1 MAKRLEFDEE
11 ATIADRLRRW
21 SIVDS
26 PADVAEER
34 PKRSIGQPDSS
45 HADSDRPPDRLC
57 IVHLI
62 QITPGLRPAP
72 NIVYDF
78 TIPELTDRT
87 LATLHGQHHRMD
99 GPYRGHR
106 STGQGQVGQRDPS
119 QYLQPFEAAQLV
131 SSIYSR
137 CLDPLRFES
146 AGAAKLTKVDVF
158 ESFARKLFGD
168 RVASAVESI
177 ASGLDNIRALDL
189 YQPGIGSATARWMQH
204 LAGEVLE
211 TDPMR
216 RQLHAP
222 IHQRNLRAALV
233 TIRESVTIVDR
244 YAALSRAS
252 S

>member
-11 ATIADRLRRW
+11 AAIADRLRRW
-21 SIVDS
+21 SMVHT
-26 PADVAEER
+26 PGDVAEER
-34 PKRSIGQPDSS
+34 PIRSIGRADSS
-45 HADSDRPPDRLC
+45 HADGVSPPCRLC

-87 LATLHGQHHRMD
+87 LATLHGQQHRIE
-99 GPYRGHR
+99 GPYRGYR
-106 STGQGQVGQRDPS
+106 FTGQGHAGQRDPS
-119 QYLQPFEAAQLV
+119 QYLRPFGAAQLV

-146 AGAAKLTKVDVF
+146 AGAAKLTRVDVF

-168 RVASAVESI
+168 RVAGAMELIS
-177 ASGLDNIRALDL
+177 SGLDNIRVLDL
-189 YQPGIGSATARWMQH
+189 YQPGIGSATARWLQH
-204 LAGEVLE
+204 LAGEALE
-211 TDPMR
+211 TDSMR
-216 RQLHAP
+216 PQLYAP
-222 IHQRNLRAALV
+222 IQQRNLRAALV
-233 TIRESVTIVDR
+233 TIRESVTVVDR
-244 YAALSRAS
+244 YAALSRGS